1 MHLRRLAIAAAV
13 VALFFTAADAQQTV
27 TRGTDLSVDAASD
40 GRYAIDLSGELWVV
54 PGGGGDARQLT
65 RNVRSVQ
72 RPRWSP
78 DRQHIVYQATT
89 DNRQG
94 LWIYDLKS
102 STTRTISSTSSFD
115 SHPTWHP
122 SGQRITY
129 ASDVD
134 GSGLDLWEVD
144 VPTGVR
150 WRITRLPGNETA
162 PAWSANGRDLAY
174 VHHDGERWSLIL
186 RRFAEADEVLLTS
199 HDKLASPSF
208 RPDGSLIVFFRHG
221 AAGVTLDMAI
231 LSQPRLIREYAAN
244 EQFKAAPV
252 SWLDRQ
258 RMVYSAN
265 GQIRQRDFDDWRSR
279 AVPFLASI
287 QPEVETPVVRVR
299 PRFPWPDEPTGSIV
313 IRASRLF
320 DGVRSGYRHDLDLLI
335 GGGRIV
341 AIEPRSERPGA
352 ILIDLG
358 DLTIIPGLI
367 DADARLPGQLSPG
380 HGPDLLATGITT
392 IVANHPELDRLD
404 GLWAGKDM
412 PGPRMLAS
420 AQWSIGNRS
429 RPELDPTS
437 AVVTSRSTGLS
448 TGQALA
454 TQFNAME
461 LAGLTPE
468 QTLRAVGVNAAAAMR
483 ADPYI
488 GRIAVGSA
496 ADLVFVD
503 GDPLSDTRAA
513 LNVVAVVRNGRF
525 YSVSGLF
532 DRAKRA
538 ESVE

>member
-1 MHLRRLAIAAAV
+1 MHLRRLAIAAV

-72 RPRWSP
+72 SPRWSP

-199 HDKLASPSF
+199 HDKLAAPSF

-341 AIEPRSERPGA
+341 AIEPRSERHGA

-404 GLWAGKDM
+404 ELWAGKDM

-468 QTLRAVGVNAAAAMR
+468 QTLRAVGVNAVAAMR

>member
-1 MHLRRLAIAAAV
+1 MHLRRLAIAAV

-72 RPRWSP
+72 SPRWSP

-199 HDKLASPSF
+199 HDKLAAPSF

-341 AIEPRSERPGA
+341 AIEPRSERHGA

-404 GLWAGKDM
+404 ELWAGKDM

-420 AQWSIGNRS
+420 AQW
-429 RPELDPTS
+429 
-437 AVVTSRSTGLS
+437 
-448 TGQALA
+448 
-454 TQFNAME
+454 
-461 LAGLTPE
+461 
-468 QTLRAVGVNAAAAMR
+468 
-483 ADPYI
+483 
-488 GRIAVGSA
+488 
-496 ADLVFVD
+496 
-503 GDPLSDTRAA
+503 
-513 LNVVAVVRNGRF
+513 
-525 YSVSGLF
+525 
-532 DRAKRA
+532 
-538 ESVE
+538 

>member
-1 MHLRRLAIAAAV
+1 MHLRAIVLAAV
-13 VALFFTAADAQQTV
+13 LALLCIAADAQQAV
-27 TRGTDLSVDAASD
+27 TRGADLSVDVASD
-40 GRYAIDLSGELWVV
+40 GRLAIDLSGELWVV

-65 RNVRSVQ
+65 QDMRSVQ

-78 DRQHIVYQATT
+78 DRQHIVYEAAT
-89 DNRQG
+89 DSRQG
-94 LWIYDLKS
+94 LWIYDLGS
-102 STTRTISSTSSFD
+102 NTTRTISSDSSVD

-122 SGQRITY
+122 SGKRITY

-134 GSGLDLWEVD
+134 GGGLDLWEVD

-150 WRITRLPGNETA
+150 WRITSRPGNETA

-186 RRFAEADEVLLTS
+186 RRFAQMDEVLLTS
-199 HDKLASPSF
+199 RDKIAAPSF
-208 RPDGSLIVFFRHG
+208 RPDGSLIVYFRHG
-221 AAGVTLDMAI
+221 ATGVTIDMVI
-231 LSQPRLIREYAAN
+231 LSEPRLIREYAAK
-244 EQFKAAPV
+244 EQFKASPV
-252 SWLDRQ
+252 SWLNRQ

-265 GQIRQRDFDDWRSR
+265 GQIRQRDFDAWRSHV
-279 AVPFLASI
+279 VPFHALL
-287 QPEVETPVVRVR
+287 QPAVATPVARAR
-299 PRFPWPDEPTGSIV
+299 PQFPWHGEPTGQIV

-320 DGVRSGYRHDLDLLI
+320 DGVRSGYRHELDLLI
-335 GGGRIV
+335 DGGRIV
-341 AIEPRSERPGA
+341 AIEPRGERPGA
-352 ILIDLG
+352 ILIDMG

-367 DADARLPGQLSPG
+367 DADARLPGQLSAS

-392 IVANHPELDRLD
+392 IVADHPELDRLD
-404 GLWAGKDM
+404 RLWADKDV

-420 AQWSIGNRS
+420 AQWSIGNLA

-437 AVVTSRSTGLS
+437 AVVTSRSTGLA

-454 TQFNAME
+454 SQFDAME

-468 QTLRAVGVNAAAAMR
+468 QTLRAVGVNAAAAML
-483 ADPYI
+483 ADPFI
-488 GRIAVGSA
+488 GRIAVGAA

-503 GDPLSDTRAA
+503 GDPLDDVNAT

-538 ESVE
+538 ESVD

>member
-199 HDKLASPSF
+199 HDKLAAPSF

-404 GLWAGKDM
+404 ELWAGKDM